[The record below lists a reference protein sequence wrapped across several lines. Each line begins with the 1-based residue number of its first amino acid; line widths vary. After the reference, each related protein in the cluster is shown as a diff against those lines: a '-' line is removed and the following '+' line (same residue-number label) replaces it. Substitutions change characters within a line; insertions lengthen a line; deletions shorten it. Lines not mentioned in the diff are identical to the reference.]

1 MGRGQEQVIAT
12 LVRRLRVERGYSL
25 IEMLTVMSIMGVVMT
40 GLTTLFVQGSN
51 AELDMNKRFQAQQ
64 EARVALDKLRR
75 EIHCAKAAS
84 TSPGNG
90 AASSVTLDLP
100 GQCPTAVGGAL
111 TSVTWCT
118 VSVGTTRYALYRKV
132 ATTCDNTGLKWADF
146 VTLQNAFDY
155 KTQSTASLSKLRVQL
170 TVDAKP
176 SDTTPGYSLCD
187 QMVLRNSSRTTPD
200 PTIRGYQDTAEPAAC

>member
-1 MGRGQEQVIAT
+1 
-12 LVRRLRVERGYSL
+12 L

-51 AELDMNKRFQAQQ
+51 AEVDMNRRFQAQQ

-90 AASSVTLDLP
+90 AAAAVTLDLP
-100 GQCPTAVGGAL
+100 GQCPTAVGGVL

-118 VSVGTTRYALYRKV
+118 VSVATNRYRLFRKV
-132 ATTCDNTGLKWADF
+132 ATTCDSTGVRWADYLT
-146 VTLQNAFDY
+146 VQNVFDY
-155 KTQSTASLSKLRVQL
+155 KTQSTSALSKLKVLL
-170 TVDAKP
+170 TVDAKA

-200 PTIRGYQDTAEPAAC
+200 VTIRGYQDTAEPTAC